1 MKLQD
6 VKYIALALFCAAC
19 SSCCGES
26 DSSSGST
33 ATTESGPSCACDCP
47 DGPPATPK
55 LDDFCAHP
63 EHDGAACCRKLD
75 GSEVG
80 VCEGHECRATEQ
92 AQ

>member
-1 MKLQD
+1 MKYSASISLC
-6 VKYIALALFCAAC
+6 ALLAAAL
-19 SSCCGES
+19 SSCCGGSE
-26 DSSSGST
+26 SSSGSGG
-33 ATTESGPSCACDCP
+33 SGGAACACDCP

-63 EHDGAACCRKLD
+63 EHDSAACCHKLD

-80 VCEGHECRATEQ
+80 VCKGHECWATEP